1 MSQRAEDG
9 ETVLGLQAL
18 SESPPTC
25 PRGPYMYAPFHAIR
39 YMCTARAWERCVAKF
54 KKNRRLWQLFSKLQF
69 VPQNSWHADEISITI
84 SFWKWGNFWQVIFG
98 VRPI

>member
-18 SESPPTC
+18 SESPPTCTC

-54 KKNRRLWQLFSKLQF
+54 KKNQRLWQLFSKLPVQF
-69 VPQNSWHADEISITI
+69 VPQNSWQADDISITF
-84 SFWKWGNFWQVIFG
+84 SF
-98 VRPI
+98 